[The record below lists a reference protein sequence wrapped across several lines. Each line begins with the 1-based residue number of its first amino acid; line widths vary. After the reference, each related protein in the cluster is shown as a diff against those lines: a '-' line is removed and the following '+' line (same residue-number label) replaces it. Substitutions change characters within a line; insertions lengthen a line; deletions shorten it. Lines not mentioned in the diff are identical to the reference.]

1 MRNQLKNQTLVSY
14 KPLLAG
20 LTERI
25 DNDGYYTGEKVNT
38 YAPIQTIRVVVSF
51 QKGKVYN
58 EQFGLMYEYGAS
70 LQHTGPSVL
79 KEGDLVWLQTSTSN
93 SADYIVKGVIPSLN
107 STLYHLVKKE
117 A

>member
-25 DNDGYYTGEKVNT
+25 DNGGYYTGEKVNT
-38 YAPIQTIRVVVSF
+38 YGTIQTIRVVISF
-51 QKGKVYN
+51 QRGKVFN
-58 EQFGLMYEYGAS
+58 EQFGLMYEYAAT
-70 LQHTGPSVL
+70 LQHTGSKVL
-79 KEGDLVWLQTSTSN
+79 KEGDLVWLQTDTSN
-93 SADYIVKGVIPSLN
+93 NADYIVKGVIPSLN